1 MSPAQRHRT
10 HAMSRYTVIT
20 EGVIDKCQRD
30 YQAGR
35 DLGRSI
41 PGLSATKA
49 AVIAT
54 ESLEADRLLRV
65 SPKE

>member
-1 MSPAQRHRT
+1 
-10 HAMSRYTVIT
+10 MSRYTVVT

-41 PGLSATKA
+41 PGLSATQA

-54 ESLEADRLLRV
+54 ESPTAC
-65 SPKE
+65 